1 MFNFTRFISKEYL
14 LKRFDKEQRRLGKV
28 VKLTAAIYHAPTVLN
43 SELEVVHPNTNL
55 SHALVNLSPSQQER
69 SSNVL

>member
-14 LKRFDKEQRRLGKV
+14 LKIFDKEQRRLGKV

-43 SELEVVHPNTNL
+43 SGLEVAHPNTNL
-55 SHALVNLSPSQQER
+55 SHALVNLPPSQLER
-69 SSNVL
+69 RSNVS

>member
-14 LKRFDKEQRRLGKV
+14 LKRFDKEQRWLGKV
-28 VKLTAAIYHAPTVLN
+28 VKLTATIYHAPIVLN

-55 SHALVNLSPSQQER
+55 SHSLVNLPPSQLER